1 MNCSEVVAL
10 QQGGHICV
18 NISRST
24 GEEVTGTR
32 IKGETEILEKMKERK
47 SEGEKRTFNYF
58 PRPRLK
64 TFLCDGHTNRM
75 TGLSVFQSLLWVYGM
90 VWMSVRFPG
99 LKFSPS
105 SPLSG
110 EDAFN

>member
-18 NISRST
+18 IISRSA

-47 SEGEKRTFNYF
+47 SEGAVQKRTFNYF

-64 TFLCDGHTNRM
+64 T
-75 TGLSVFQSLLWVYGM
+75 
-90 VWMSVRFPG
+90 
-99 LKFSPS
+99 
-105 SPLSG
+105 
-110 EDAFN
+110 